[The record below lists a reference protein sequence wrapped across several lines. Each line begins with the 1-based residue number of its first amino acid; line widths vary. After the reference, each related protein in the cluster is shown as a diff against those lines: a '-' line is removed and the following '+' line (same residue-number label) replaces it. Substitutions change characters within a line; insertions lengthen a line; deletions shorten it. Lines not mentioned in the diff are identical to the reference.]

1 MTDTLLRDL
10 RYVIRGLRHR
20 PGFAAIAILTL
31 ALGIGANTAIFSAVN
46 GVLLRPLPYRSAD
59 RLAMIYAHWQL
70 KDRAELSESEYWD
83 MREQSRSFEGIAA
96 FADGSANLTGSGTP
110 ERLLTGYMTAGTLP
124 LVGVAPAIGRAFTA
138 AEDLPGQPPVVL
150 LSDGLWR
157 RRFGADRGIV
167 GRQILLDDA
176 PTTVIGVMPPGFQ
189 LPLHYSGMPK
199 EAWGP
204 LALDPAADRG
214 ERGYHYLST
223 IARLRDGIT
232 VEAASREVSALM
244 RRMKATYPDEYAD
257 EFNGSAAGVP
267 DAVTGGVKPAM
278 LVLLGAVALL
288 LLIACANVAALLLA
302 RSEARSREIAL
313 RTALGAGRGR
323 IVRQLLTESVVL
335 AVAGGLLG
343 IALAALGVR
352 AFIAAAP
359 SSIPRLDAIGLD
371 GRVLA
376 FTAAISLLT
385 GVLFGLAP
393 AVHAAGSDVSAA
405 LSDGARG
412 GTAGRS
418 RQLFRRVLVVGQIA
432 LALILVTASGLL
444 VQSFM
449 RLSHVDPGF
458 DPDHLL
464 TARIDLSSV
473 RYHDNRQIRTFYHDL
488 VQRLSALPG
497 VKSAAAARALP
508 MTGRLDI
515 GDWSF
520 VMEGRYS
527 NPPKPEDRRHA
538 DWQTVTPEYFR
549 TMRIPV
555 MQGRAFEERDDLN
568 APGAMIVN
576 QTLASQV
583 WPGGD
588 AIGQRVLLGGGTTD
602 SIWRTVVGVVG
613 DVKHRGLDA
622 APRPEMYMPEA
633 QWPAGTGT
641 APRSLYLTIR
651 TAGDPALLANAV
663 RTTLASIDPDVPLA
677 EVQTM
682 SDALGD
688 WAAQRRLTTLIVT
701 LFAVLALTLG
711 AVGIYGVMAHLVTL
725 RTREIGIRIALGAI
739 PSEILTL
746 VATQGTAMA
755 VAGIVLGTAG
765 SFAATRLLGGM
776 LFQVRPT
783 DPLTFAGTAL
793 VLAGVAAAATL
804 VPAVR
809 ATRVDPMEALRNE

>member
-335 AVAGGLLG
+335 AVAGG
-343 IALAALGVR
+343 AARHR
-352 AFIAAAP
+352 AGRAGRARVHRRRSVQHSPARRHRARRP
-359 SSIPRLDAIGLD
+359 STRFHRRRFRCSRECSSGS
-371 GRVLA
+371 RRR
-376 FTAAISLLT
+376 
-385 GVLFGLAP
+385 
-393 AVHAAGSDVSAA
+393 VHAAGSDVSAA

-464 TARIDLSSV
+464 TARVDLSSV

-488 VQRLSALPG
+488 RPAALR
-497 VKSAAAARALP
+497 AA
-508 MTGRLDI
+508 GREVRGGCQSPTD
-515 GDWSF
+515 DWTS
-520 VMEGRYS
+520 G
-527 NPPKPEDRRHA
+527 H
-538 DWQTVTPEYFR
+538 
-549 TMRIPV
+549 
-555 MQGRAFEERDDLN
+555 
-568 APGAMIVN
+568 
-576 QTLASQV
+576 
-583 WPGGD
+583 
-588 AIGQRVLLGGGTTD
+588 
-602 SIWRTVVGVVG
+602 
-613 DVKHRGLDA
+613 
-622 APRPEMYMPEA
+622 
-633 QWPAGTGT
+633 
-641 APRSLYLTIR
+641 
-651 TAGDPALLANAV
+651 
-663 RTTLASIDPDVPLA
+663 
-677 EVQTM
+677 
-682 SDALGD
+682 
-688 WAAQRRLTTLIVT
+688 RRLVVRDGGPL
-701 LFAVLALTLG
+701 LNC
-711 AVGIYGVMAHLVTL
+711 
-725 RTREIGIRIALGAI
+725 RPSRRIA
-739 PSEILTL
+739 
-746 VATQGTAMA
+746 AMPI
-755 VAGIVLGTAG
+755 G
-765 SFAATRLLGGM
+765 R
-776 LFQVRPT
+776 R
-783 DPLTFAGTAL
+783 
-793 VLAGVAAAATL
+793 
-804 VPAVR
+804 
-809 ATRVDPMEALRNE
+809 